1 MGYPWR
7 VLIVDDERL
16 LREAM
21 CDVLG
26 DVHQVEGVGSVA
38 AARQRLAADDAYDV
52 VLCDVLLPDG
62 SAADVCA
69 ALRGNTR
76 LVLVTGGDEDHARRM
91 CGDRPVLKKP
101 FDLDELPALIAAL
114 LR

>member
-1 MGYPWR
+1 MGYQRR

-26 DVHQVEGVGSVA
+26 DVARVEGVGSVA
-38 AARQRLAADDAYDV
+38 AARQRLAADAGFDV
-52 VLCDVLLPDG
+52 VPCDVLLPDG
-62 SAADVCA
+62 TAADVCA
-69 ALRGNTR
+69 ALRGDTR
-76 LVLVTGGDEDHARRM
+76 LVLITGGDEEEARRL
-91 CGDRPVLKKP
+91 CGDVPVLKKP
-101 FDLDELPALIAAL
+101 FDLDELPALLDGL